1 MRSTKAKKPLVE
13 NEEFHDR
20 EDATC
25 KYRYQTTKM
34 TKIRKV
40 TNLKNPQN
48 FLKQIYSKIQ
58 TIRNLST

>member
-34 TKIRKV
+34 TKIRESQKSEKSTKFFK
-40 TNLKNPQN
+40 TNIFKNSN
-48 FLKQIYSKIQ
+48 NS
-58 TIRNLST
+58 